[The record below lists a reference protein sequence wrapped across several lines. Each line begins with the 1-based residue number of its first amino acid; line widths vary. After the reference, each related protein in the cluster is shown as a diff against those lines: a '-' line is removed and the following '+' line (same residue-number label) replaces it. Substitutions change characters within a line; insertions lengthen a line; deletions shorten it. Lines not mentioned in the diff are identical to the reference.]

1 MKMTEDQPQSLTVS
15 TTRFGEITVPSAQVI
30 NLPHGMVGLAEQ
42 RRYALIRHQPQSAFY
57 WLQSLDR
64 PDLAFVL
71 ANPVLFKPDY
81 NITLSGSHVKLLEVS
96 DPNQIQVWVVVT
108 IPRGNPRQM
117 TANLKAPV
125 VINLVN
131 RRGAQ
136 IIMDDP
142 SYSLRY
148 PLGEGPSPEQG
159 KDGGQP

>member
-15 TTRFGEITVPSAQVI
+15 TTRFGEITVPSEQVI
-30 NLPHGMVGLAEQ
+30 HLPQGMVGFPDL
-42 RRYALIRHQPQSAFY
+42 RRYALVRHQPQSAFY

-71 ANPVLFKPDY
+71 VNPVIFKPDY
-81 NITLSGSHVKLLEVS
+81 QITLAGSHLKFLEVT

-108 IPRGNPRQM
+108 IPRGRPQQM
-117 TANLKAPV
+117 SANLKAPV

-136 IIMDDP
+136 IILDDP
-142 SYSLRY
+142 AYSLRFQ
-148 PLGEGPSPEQG
+148 LGQAPAIGA
-159 KDGGQP
+159 